1 MTVAFSNTMPTRS
14 LRVLIVE
21 DEQRLRD
28 LLLEALPDM
37 GYSASAV
44 RSGEEALR
52 LMQQQPHDVM
62 LLDLHLPA
70 MDGMDLFTQIRTRWP
85 ATQVIIMT
93 GYGDLETA
101 RRAIHL
107 DVVEFLSKP
116 SPLSEIEKALERA
129 RQRVHG
135 ADRQQIAVP
144 ERHETVSASGNSVTM
159 WEAQR
164 RQILEALERNAG
176 NRTAA
181 AEELGISRRTL
192 HYRINAYREQGC
204 WPEEM

>member
-1 MTVAFSNTMPTRS
+1 MTISYSNPMPTRS
-14 LRVLIVE
+14 LRVLVVE

-28 LLLEALPDM
+28 LLSETLPDM
-37 GYSASAV
+37 GYAASAV

-52 LMQQQPHDVM
+52 VMHAEAHDVL

-70 MDGMDLFTQIRTRWP
+70 MDGMELFEQVRQRWP
-85 ATQVIIMT
+85 ATQVIVMS
-93 GYGDLETA
+93 GYGNLETA

-107 DVVEFLSKP
+107 DVVEFLTKP

-129 RQRVHG
+129 RQRLHG
-135 ADRQQIAVP
+135 ADRRQIAEP
-144 ERHETVSASGNSVTM
+144 APTSEPAAASVTM

-164 RQILEALERNAG
+164 RQILEALQRTAG

-181 AEELGISRRTL
+181 AEALGISRRTL
-192 HYRINAYREQGC
+192 HYRINAYRQQRC
-204 WPEEM
+204 WPEEL

>member
-1 MTVAFSNTMPTRS
+1 MILSNPMPTRS

-28 LLLEALPDM
+28 LLCETLPDM

-52 LMQQQPHDVM
+52 LMQQQPHDVL
-62 LLDLHLPA
+62 LLDLHLPGI
-70 MDGMDLFTQIRTRWP
+70 DGMALFEQVRTRWP

-93 GYGDLETA
+93 GYGDLESA

-129 RQRVHG
+129 RKRLHG
-135 ADRQQIAVP
+135 ADRQQIAEP
-144 ERHETVSASGNSVTM
+144 EKSQVEPSPAPNSITM

-164 RQILEALERNAG
+164 RQILEALQRNAG

-181 AEELGISRRTL
+181 AEDLGISRRTL
-192 HYRINAYREQGC
+192 HYRINAYKEQGC

>member
-1 MTVAFSNTMPTRS
+1 MTISYSNPMPTRS
-14 LRVLIVE
+14 LRVLVVE

-28 LLLEALPDM
+28 LLSETLPDM
-37 GYSASAV
+37 GYAATAV

-52 LMQQQPHDVM
+52 VMQSAPHDVL
-62 LLDLHLPA
+62 LLDLHLPV
-70 MDGMDLFTQIRTRWP
+70 MDGMELFEQVRQRWP
-85 ATQVIIMT
+85 ATQVIVMT

-107 DVVEFLSKP
+107 DVVEFLTKP

-129 RQRVHG
+129 RQRLHG
-135 ADRQQIAVP
+135 ADRRQIAEPDPPAAPV
-144 ERHETVSASGNSVTM
+144 NSVTM

-164 RQILEALERNAG
+164 RQILEALQRTAG

-192 HYRINAYREQGC
+192 HYRINAYRQQGC
-204 WPEEM
+204 WPEEL

>member
-1 MTVAFSNTMPTRS
+1 MPTRS
-14 LRVLIVE
+14 LRVLVVE

-28 LLLEALPDM
+28 LLSETLPDM
-37 GYSASAV
+37 GYAATAV

-52 LMQQQPHDVM
+52 VMQSAPHDVL
-62 LLDLHLPA
+62 LLDLHLPV
-70 MDGMDLFTQIRTRWP
+70 MDGMELFEQVRQRWP
-85 ATQVIIMT
+85 ATQVIVMT

-107 DVVEFLSKP
+107 DVVEFLTKP

-129 RQRVHG
+129 RQRLHG
-135 ADRQQIAVP
+135 ADRRQIAEPDPPAAPV
-144 ERHETVSASGNSVTM
+144 NSVTM

-164 RQILEALERNAG
+164 RQILEALQRTAG

-192 HYRINAYREQGC
+192 HYRINAYRQQGC
-204 WPEEM
+204 WPEEL